1 MKNNL
6 FYYLLLMVFIGCSQQ
21 PNLESEKPNI
31 AMVSTFDVALD
42 SKSQL
47 ELESEFDKVLNA
59 QNLDK
64 WMKHMS
70 SKPHH
75 VGSPWSKQ
83 NAEYIANKF
92 KEWGYDAEIET
103 FEVLVPFPKIRKLK
117 MIAPSQVDLK
127 LFEPEL
133 KEDATSGITENVL
146 PGYNAFSADGNV
158 TAELVFVNYGIP
170 KDYEELK
177 RMGIDVRG
185 KIVIAKYGGS
195 WRGIKPKVAYENG
208 AIGCIMYSDP
218 KNDGY
223 VVGDVYP
230 EGPYRMEY
238 GIQRGSVVDM
248 PMYPGDALT
257 PGYGAKKDVE
267 RLSIEDAPTIMKIP
281 VMPISYADALPL
293 LKALKGP
300 VAPNSWKGGL
310 PITYHI
316 GPGPTKVNLHL
327 EFDWGLRTAYN
338 PIGRLKGSVYPD
350 EWIMRGNHHDGWAQG
365 AADPISGMVSLMEE
379 ARAIGELVKTGWR
392 PKRSLIYAG
401 WDAEEP
407 GLLGSTEWVEYH
419 RDDIKEKMIAYIN
432 TDGTGVGYLS
442 MGGSHSLE
450 KFVNEI
456 IREVKDPVHEV
467 TLESRLRSR
476 LRVREY
482 NSSDYKDQKESDR
495 DDLRLYPM
503 GSGSDY
509 TAFIHHAGVP
519 SLNLGFG
526 GESGGGSYHSI
537 YDSYDHYKR
546 FSDGEFQYG
555 TTLAQV
561 NGRLV
566 MRLSEA
572 DILPFRF
579 VNMVDNIGKFIDDNK
594 QLAED
599 IKKHTQ
605 LRNKLLDNNDFTI
618 ARNPK
623 KKYLAPDRLKQV
635 PDFNFKT
642 LEDAF
647 DRLTTSAWNYE
658 IALSKHK
665 KGSLSAEQKS
675 ELNVLLKDVEQAL
688 TSEKGLPRRDWFK
701 NMIYA
706 PGYYT
711 GYGVKTLPGIREG
724 LEERKWNEV
733 RNYIEE
739 IAKALDRAS
748 AKINS
753 ASKLLAAD

>member
-6 FYYLLLMVFIGCSQQ
+6 FYYVLLMVFMGCSQQ
-21 PNLESEKPNI
+21 PNLEPDQPKI
-31 AMVSTFDVALD
+31 TMVSTFDVALN

-47 ELESEFDKVLNA
+47 ELESQFDKVLNA

-92 KEWGYDAEIET
+92 KEWGYDTEIET
-103 FEVLVPFPKIRKLK
+103 FEVLVPFPTIRKLK
-117 MIAPSQVDLK
+117 MIAPNQVDLK

-146 PGYNAFSADGNV
+146 PGYNAFSADGNI

-257 PGYGAKKDVE
+257 PGVGAKKDVE

-300 VAPNSWKGGL
+300 VVPNSWKGGL

-338 PIGRLKGSVYPD
+338 PIGRLKGSVYPN

-419 RDDIKEKMIAYIN
+419 RDEIKEKMIAYIN

-594 QLAED
+594 QLAKD

-647 DRLTTSAWNYE
+647 ERLTTSAWNYE

-675 ELNVLLKDVEQAL
+675 ELNDLLKDVEQAL

>member
-6 FYYLLLMVFIGCSQQ
+6 LYYLLLMVFIGCSQQ
-21 PNLESEKPNI
+21 PNLEPEKPNI

-456 IREVKDPVHEV
+456 IREVKDPVHEA

-675 ELNVLLKDVEQAL
+675 ELNDLLKDVEQAL